1 MMNVIFSEGTWPH
14 ALAFGRIGRA
24 VGVTLVAACA
34 LMAAPASSSSVLPCP
49 DAEVVFARGT
59 DEQPGVGGIG
69 QAFVDA
75 LRSKAG
81 TKSAET
87 PDRDRKCDSVEAS
100 AFLSCA
106 AAALELGCRSTY
118 CGVLI

>member
-1 MMNVIFSEGTWPH
+1 MNVIFSEGTWPH

-34 LMAAPASSSSVLPCP
+34 LMAAPASPSSAQPCP

-81 TKSAET
+81 TKSVGAYAVTYAASDDFST
-87 PDRDRKCDSVEAS
+87 PYSS
-100 AFLSCA
+100 P
-106 AAALELGCRSTY
+106 
-118 CGVLI
+118 